1 MRRRMLLFA
10 SLALLALSAPAVA
23 GELPKPSPNRAYMDT
38 TCSPCRDFYQFS
50 NGAWLATAEI
60 PPSYSGIGAG
70 REMADRNQEAQRSV
84 LERVSADPAAQKDAT
99 IRKLG
104 EFYRVLMDSAR
115 ADREGAAP
123 LREPLARI
131 AAIRTQADL
140 QRELAHAALVGLG
153 ASMWGGGGL
162 PFRFGAEP
170 DPTSSRDM
178 IAQFTQGG
186 LGLPDRDYYFRDDEK
201 SKQLRADYV
210 TFMTNM
216 FVLAGDAPEAA
227 AGKAAAVFALETA
240 LADSSLSAVQMRDPK
255 GLVHKMTVR
264 ELGMMAPGFDWPGY
278 LKAIGLPG
286 QAAPGTVVDVSVPG
300 FVRHAVRL
308 MNERPLETWR
318 AYLEW
323 NVLRARGGWC
333 GQKFFA
339 ESFAFQA
346 KLMGSRAPL
355 PRWKRASTV
364 CDGMMGEALGKAFVE
379 ENFPPSSK
387 ARMVEMVN
395 NLRAALRERIASRPW
410 MSAATKA
417 QATHKLD
424 TILQKIGYPDRWRD
438 YSGLSI
444 DPALAAA
451 TNIERASEFQ
461 RRWELSM
468 IGKPVDRSI
477 WLLSPPTVNA
487 YYNPTFNEIVF
498 PAGILMPPQFD
509 PRADDAVNY
518 GAIGMVI
525 GHELTHGFDDEGRLY
540 DADGNLK
547 DWWTAEDSKRFE
559 ALAEQVV
566 RQYDGYVAVDTLH
579 LNGKLTLGENLADLG
594 GITIAFRAWQRSL
607 GGKSAPVIDGFTGEQ
622 RFFLGMAQG
631 WRRKF
636 RPEMLR
642 TQVLSDPHSTASW
655 RVNGPL
661 SNLEAFRR
669 AFGCKAGDPMVRAE
683 SIEIW

>member
-1 MRRRMLLFA
+1 MRKFGGLL
-10 SLALLALSAPAVA
+10 
-23 GELPKPSPNRAYMDT
+23 K
-38 TCSPCRDFYQFS
+38 
-50 NGAWLATAEI
+50 EI
-60 PPSYSGIGAG
+60 GI
-70 REMADRNQEAQRSV
+70 DLRSV
-84 LERVSADPAAQKDAT
+84 SVGDLVVRSPINGLEIARLKSDTKAGAA
-99 IRKLG
+99 RKI
-104 EFYRVLMDSAR
+104 AR
-115 ADREGAAP
+115 AD
-123 LREPLARI
+123 EPKKGGVIRAGI
-131 AAIRTQADL
+131 A
-140 QRELAHAALVGLG
+140 
-153 ASMWGGGGL
+153 GG
-162 PFRFGAEP
+162 E
-170 DPTSSRDM
+170 S
-178 IAQFTQGG
+178 
-186 LGLPDRDYYFRDDEK
+186 
-201 SKQLRADYV
+201 
-210 TFMTNM
+210 TN
-216 FVLAGDAPEAA
+216 
-227 AGKAAAVFALETA
+227 
-240 LADSSLSAVQMRDPK
+240 SL
-255 GLVHKMTVR
+255 
-264 ELGMMAPGFDWPGY
+264 
-278 LKAIGLPG
+278 
-286 QAAPGTVVDVSVPG
+286 
-300 FVRHAVRL
+300 
-308 MNERPLETWR
+308 
-318 AYLEW
+318 
-323 NVLRARGGWC
+323 
-333 GQKFFA
+333 
-339 ESFAFQA
+339 
-346 KLMGSRAPL
+346 
-355 PRWKRASTV
+355 
-364 CDGMMGEALGKAFVE
+364 
-379 ENFPPSSK
+379 
-387 ARMVEMVN
+387 
-395 NLRAALRERIASRPW
+395 
-410 MSAATKA
+410 
-417 QATHKLD
+417 
-424 TILQKIGYPDRWRD
+424 
-438 YSGLSI
+438 

-547 DWWTAEDSKRFE
+547 DWWTAEDSQRFE

-579 LNGKLTLGENLADLG
+579 LNGKLTLGENIADLG
-594 GITIAFRAWQRSL
+594 GITIAFHAWQRSL

-661 SNLEAFRR
+661 SNMEAFRR